1 MTESSTLTPW
11 YNTNYTP
18 SGEVTTHTDEK
29 PKGLSQALEVLDK
42 EPQEPRPAPLS
53 QLEPA
58 TNAEVCSPLM
68 DALPDTIGEDYKRF
82 DDDED
87 NTAAWGAEGREPVV
101 IRCGVAPPEGYEP
114 GAQLQQINEIDRK
127 SVV

>member
-29 PKGLSQALEVLDK
+29 PKGLSQALEVLSKD
-42 EPQEPRPAPLS
+42 PQAPRPAPLS

-68 DALPDTIGEDYKRF
+68 DALPDTIGE
-82 DDDED
+82 E
-87 NTAAWGAEGREPVV
+87 
-101 IRCGVAPPEGYEP
+101 
-114 GAQLQQINEIDRK
+114 DRK
-127 SVV
+127 STRLNSSHVANSYAVLCSKKKKVAH